1 MNLKLNQ
8 ILKKFFFDS
17 SCSICKKEVE
27 DNEIYICKK
36 CREKI
41 EKEKSLHVRKNI
53 YYLFEYKNEIRKLII
68 DYKLNGRK
76 ELSCFISKII
86 EDEII
91 KIIRE
96 NNIDIIIPIP
106 MSEERFLSRG
116 FNQVE
121 LILDNI
127 GINYKKAKRKKE
139 TIPMHKILEKDVRK
153 INIKSA
159 FQCDFSVNNKNILIV
174 DDIITTGTTI
184 LEMIKSLEEI
194 GKPKNIYVFAIS
206 VAPTFYKKFL

>member
-194 GKPKNIYVFAIS
+194 GKPRNIYVFAIS

>member
-194 GKPKNIYVFAIS
+194 GNPKNIYVFAIS

>member
-27 DNEIYICKK
+27 DDEIYICKK

-96 NNIDIIIPIP
+96 NSIDVVIPIP
-106 MSEERFLSRG
+106 MSEERFLLRG

-153 INIKSA
+153 INIKSV
-159 FQCDFSVNNKNILIV
+159 FQCNFSVNNKNILIV
-174 DDIITTGTTI
+174 DDIVTTGTTM
-184 LEMIKSLEEI
+184 LEMIKSLEET
-194 GKPKNIYVFAIS
+194 GKPKNIYIFAIS